1 VRWYL
6 RYALSYRDLEEMMK
20 EYVRPR
26 TDTFGYMSCPG
37 GATMENEENY
47 LIKKFY
53 RAITLALLDI
63 FKRMDQASQIAL
75 TEPPAVE
82 QRAELLKIYGV
93 NPLFD

>member
-1 VRWYL
+1 
-6 RYALSYRDLEEMMK
+6 MK
-20 EYVRPR
+20 NSNEYMRPH
-26 TDTFGYMSCPG
+26 TETFGYMSCLG
-37 GATMENEENY
+37 GATMDNEENY

-63 FKRMDQASQIAL
+63 FKRMDQAPQIAP
-75 TEPPAVE
+75 TEPLVVE

>member
-1 VRWYL
+1 
-6 RYALSYRDLEEMMK
+6 M
-20 EYVRPR
+20 
-26 TDTFGYMSCPG
+26 TFGQVVCISSSIPFLCPD
-37 GATMENEENY
+37 NEENY

-63 FKRMDQASQIAL
+63 FKRMARAPQIAL
-75 TEPPAVE
+75 PEPPAVE

>member
-1 VRWYL
+1 MTN
-6 RYALSYRDLEEMMK
+6 SN

-26 TDTFGYMSCPG
+26 TDTFGYMSCLG
-37 GATMENEENY
+37 GATMDDEENY

-63 FKRMDQASQIAL
+63 FKRIDQAPQIAL
-75 TEPPAVE
+75 PEPPAVE

>member
-1 VRWYL
+1 
-6 RYALSYRDLEEMMK
+6 
-20 EYVRPR
+20 
-26 TDTFGYMSCPG
+26 MSCLG
-37 GATMENEENY
+37 GATIDNEKNY

-63 FKRMDQASQIAL
+63 FKSMDQAPQSAL
-75 TEPPAVE
+75 PEPPAVK

>member
-1 VRWYL
+1 
-6 RYALSYRDLEEMMK
+6 
-20 EYVRPR
+20 
-26 TDTFGYMSCPG
+26 MSCLG
-37 GATMENEENY
+37 GATMDNEENY

-53 RAITLALLDI
+53 RAITLVLLDI
-63 FKRMDQASQIAL
+63 FKRMDQAPQIAL

>member
-1 VRWYL
+1 MTN
-6 RYALSYRDLEEMMK
+6 SN

-26 TDTFGYMSCPG
+26 TDTFGYMSCLG
-37 GATMENEENY
+37 GATMDNEENY